1 MHLVCSHCG
10 AINRLPE
17 KAQISDAKCGKCK
30 RSIYQNRPLELND
43 QNFYRFIEKTELP
56 IIVDFWAPWCGPCLS
71 MAPNFE
77 AVAGESDGLIFA
89 KLDTQASQQVASQ
102 ANIRSIPTL
111 IFFREGKEIDRMS
124 GALNQSQLKQWIIQ
138 SIRKIG

>member
-10 AINRLPE
+10 AINRLP
-17 KAQISDAKCGKCK
+17 KNAQIAEAKCGKCK
-30 RSIYQNRPLELND
+30 QSIYQNKPVQLND
-43 QNFYRFIEKTELP
+43 QNFYRFIDKTELP

-77 AVAGESDGLIFA
+77 AVASESDGLIFA

-111 IFFREGKEIDRMS
+111 IFFKEGKEIDRIS

-138 SIRKIG
+138 SIQKLG